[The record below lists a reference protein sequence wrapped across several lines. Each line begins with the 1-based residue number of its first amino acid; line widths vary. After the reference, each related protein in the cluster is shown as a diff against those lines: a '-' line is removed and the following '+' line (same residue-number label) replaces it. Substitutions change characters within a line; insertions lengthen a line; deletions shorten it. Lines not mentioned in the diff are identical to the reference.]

1 MDNKPIVFFASD
13 ENPFY
18 SDFAPYVI
26 DAWQSFGFEVHYS
39 VINKDN
45 CFVDPQIIPFGNQAQ
60 ICRVLLPTLFKDRLC
75 LTSDIDMLPLSNKYF
90 QNSLIEIKNE
100 KSTILSLSADAYQ
113 SNSNKFYKRH
123 PICYIAGFGS
133 AFSQVTGVT
142 KKEQIADCMIKWWN
156 TGNGWNTDE
165 ICFSTDLYKAVALEK
180 VILLERNR
188 GWTNGMAND
197 RIDRDNW
204 TYDPIRLKNN
214 EYIDSHML
222 RPLNKYKEYIKPL
235 FDSLKLKN

>member
-26 DAWQSFGFEVHYS
+26 EAWQSFGFDVNYS
-39 VINKDN
+39 VINKNN
-45 CFVDPQIIPFGNQAQ
+45 CFVDPQTIPFGNQAQ

-75 LTSDIDMLPLSNKYF
+75 ITADIDMLPLSKKYF
-90 QNSLIEIKNE
+90 HNNLADIQNE

-113 SNSNKFYKRH
+113 TSSNKFYKRH
-123 PICYIAGFGS
+123 PICYIAGFGQ
-133 AFSQVTGVT
+133 AFSIVTGAT
-142 KKEQIADCMIKWWN
+142 NEQEITNCMLKWWN
-156 TGNGWNTDE
+156 KGHGWNTDE
-165 ICFSTDLYKAVALEK
+165 ICFSTDLYKSVALENINLK
-180 VILLERNR
+180 ETNR
-188 GWTNGMAND
+188 GWTNGMANL

-204 TYDPIRLKNN
+204 NYDPVKLSNN

-222 RPLNKYKEYIKPL
+222 RPLHKYKDHIKPL
-235 FDSLKLKN
+235 FDSIKI